1 MSNSELEN
9 LTRKYTT
16 ATMNIIG
23 PNQDIASPDL
33 GTSAQ
38 TMAWVMDTYSMGIGR
53 TSPGV
58 VTGKP
63 VEIGGTLG
71 RDKSVGWGLA
81 SILRDFTL
89 RESEEIRNQKIIIT
103 GIGHVGRNAADTA
116 ARYGAKIIGI
126 SDSSA
131 GIFNENGL
139 DINNVLQY
147 KDENKSLKGYE
158 RAQEMDNTELLTQ
171 KCDAII
177 PCATSNQITKE
188 IAEKLDCRAIIEGAN
203 HPTTFEADQIID
215 QRDITLIP
223 DIIAN
228 AGGLI
233 VSYFEWVQDI
243 SALQW
248 ATDRIQKELDR
259 IILNAFE
266 NVIRMKHE
274 QGVSYKRAAH
284 MIAVQHI
291 TQAMKLRGVYP

>member
-1 MSNSELEN
+1 MEMLFNWITFGRLRKGAVLCNPKTMSNSELEN

-38 TMAWVMDTYSMGIGR
+38 TMAWVMDTYSMGIGK

-139 DINNVLQY
+139 DINDVLQY
-147 KDENKSLKGYE
+147 KDENKSLKGY
-158 RAQEMDNTELLTQ
+158 R
-171 KCDAII
+171 
-177 PCATSNQITKE
+177 TSPRNGQH
-188 IAEKLDCRAIIEGAN
+188 G
-203 HPTTFEADQIID
+203 TT
-215 QRDITLIP
+215 
-223 DIIAN
+223 
-228 AGGLI
+228 
-233 VSYFEWVQDI
+233 
-243 SALQW
+243 
-248 ATDRIQKELDR
+248 
-259 IILNAFE
+259 
-266 NVIRMKHE
+266 
-274 QGVSYKRAAH
+274 
-284 MIAVQHI
+284 
-291 TQAMKLRGVYP
+291 YPKM